1 MNFIHGTVLAL
12 ALMLGL
18 PTLAQLAALTI
29 GG

>member
-1 MNFIHGTVLAL
+1 MTVLHGTVLAL

-18 PTLAQLAALTI
+18 PALAQAVFLI

>member
-1 MNFIHGTVLAL
+1 MNFLHGILIGL

-18 PTLAQLAALTI
+18 PALAQAVFLI

>member
-1 MNFIHGTVLAL
+1 MNFIHGTLLAL

-18 PTLAQLAALTI
+18 PALAQAVFLI